1 MVHPGIKRKNEEL
14 AERSRADKII
24 SEGPISLLITYILD
38 IIASMGKLIL
48 NMSSGFR
55 ISGSKFIYD
64 LVYKD
69 GSKLVR
75 SAEKYGL
82 VVSLKPLRVLLCLM
96 YPPLGVF
103 LARGIYGIHYAIIA
117 LMLTYIHV
125 LFGICFALII
135 THIPHYADKFAD
147 YDYYR
152 ILTIRQLVSN
162 CRNIV
167 FDSSKEL
174 LPFIIFVST
183 VVIIVSIFYI
193 FTKYL

>member
-55 ISGSKFIYD
+55 MSGSKFIYD